1 MLNIFFLSKWKH
13 LWVNSELN
21 ILHFSRKEFRK
32 RDTLSVHSNNFNLK
46 LFDSMEHIFHC
57 FFSRVIEKWSFR
69 IKKIFR
75 CWKMIQNKNWK
86 FKKEINIRSQGI
98 ITKMFFFVRC
108 KECDCMIAW
117 VVHCCGSVIYN
128 YVITIV
134 RLRDSFAKRKFEP
147 LKSSK
152 KIPSRHSKRHVESE
166 KFELCQNWI
175 PLWLHR
181 QIKSRQR
188 QTHRQNK
195 NCETTFIFRII
206 VNWSFKFCFLLLF
219 FSLSSF

>member
-1 MLNIFFLSKWKH
+1 MWLKSDLFGLKKYFVVGKWYKM
-13 LWVNSELN
+13 
-21 ILHFSRKEFRK
+21 K
-32 RDTLSVHSNNFNLK
+32 
-46 LFDSMEHIFHC
+46 
-57 FFSRVIEKWSFR
+57 
-69 IKKIFR
+69 IKKFKEEI
-75 CWKMIQNKNWK
+75 KIQNQ
-86 FKKEINIRSQGI
+86 SI
-98 ITKMFFFVRC
+98 ITKMYFLVRC

-152 KIPSRHSKRHVESE
+152 KIPSRHSKTHVESE

-195 NCETTFIFRII
+195 NCETTFIFEII